1 MIVVVPCQE
10 FGQPGINP
18 ARASVQQTTPASPDP
33 EEATRLS
40 HEVVRLH
47 DERKYDE
54 ALPLAKRALELREK
68 ALGPDH
74 ELVGI
79 SLYNVA
85 GIYRAQSRYENAE
98 PLFKRAL
105 EILEKKF
112 GPDSEKLTKTLEE
125 LGWMRFAGRDNG
137 MAEKMFLRALAI
149 KEKAFGPESLNT
161 AQSLSVLGRFYE
173 RTSKPE
179 KAADS
184 FKRALAVREKL
195 LGPNHIDLLEAL
207 DDCACIFLLNNRADD
222 GKQYQARAT
231 RIRDVTAN
239 DPINRQGGVLQGRAL
254 LRVEPEYPA
263 AAKQARVYGTVVV
276 QATVDE
282 CGRVINA
289 EALSGPKELR
299 EAAVSAARG
308 WRFSSARLGTRRVK
322 VIGTITFNF
331 NL

>member
-1 MIVVVPCQE
+1 MPSTDLASRSTPVTRSRRWRSAASWSIETNRTRLSGTGLEKTLLVLAMIVVVPCQE

-137 MAEKMFLRALAI
+137 TAEKMFLRALAI

-173 RTSKPE
+173 RTS
-179 KAADS
+179 
-184 FKRALAVREKL
+184 
-195 LGPNHIDLLEAL
+195 
-207 DDCACIFLLNNRADD
+207 
-222 GKQYQARAT
+222 
-231 RIRDVTAN
+231 
-239 DPINRQGGVLQGRAL
+239 
-254 LRVEPEYPA
+254 
-263 AAKQARVYGTVVV
+263 
-276 QATVDE
+276 
-282 CGRVINA
+282 
-289 EALSGPKELR
+289 
-299 EAAVSAARG
+299 
-308 WRFSSARLGTRRVK
+308 
-322 VIGTITFNF
+322 
-331 NL
+331 